1 MARQKS
7 SDRSINTQEGEV
19 RDEAF
24 IARERVL
31 EINQEWH
38 NTAPSSDLC
47 AWRKAD
53 SSDIPYYAKML
64 TNEAK
69 ERINA
74 QMLAG
79 S

>member
-1 MARQKS
+1 MARWKS

-19 RDEAF
+19 RDQTF
-24 IARERVL
+24 IVREVMEVKR
-31 EINQEWH
+31 QWH
-38 NTAPSSDLC
+38 NKAPSSDLC

-53 SSDIPYYAKML
+53 SSDIPHYAKIL

-74 QMLAG
+74 QMLAM